1 MKRSALLPAIV
12 ALVIAAVAAAPGLV
26 RAAKGS
32 DTKVL
37 SNRAAPMSGGD
48 ALVEIVLPA
57 GVDPASVRIDVD
69 GRDVTAA
76 FAVRPNGRYMGL
88 ITALAERSNVLTA
101 RGPDGAG
108 ASITITSH
116 PIGGPVFAGFQVQPW
131 ICNTVAN
138 VFGPPL
144 GAQCNMPPK
153 YEIFYPSTSSNS
165 LQAYNPSNPPPHV
178 SATTTD

>member
-12 ALVIAAVAAAPGLV
+12 ALVIAAVADAPRLA
-26 RAAKGS
+26 RAANGF
-32 DTKVL
+32 DIKVL
-37 SNRAAPMSGGD
+37 SNRADLVSGGD

-57 GVDPASVRIDVD
+57 GVDPTSVRVDVD

-131 ICNTVAN
+131 LCNTVAN
-138 VFGPPL
+138 GFGPPHRRH
-144 GAQCNMPPK
+144 
-153 YEIFYPSTSSNS
+153 STARPNRASLDRSS
-165 LQAYNPSNPPPHV
+165 
-178 SATTTD
+178 TTST